1 MKLKQIANQPELR
14 QMDVSFINHFIE
26 SATNVFDTM
35 LGVQVTRKSLSL
47 KDSPAPTHEVSAII
61 GLSGRV
67 SGSVVVSFSTNV
79 ALKGAGEMLLT
90 EFDDV
95 NAEVVDA
102 VGELTNMIAG
112 GAKAAM
118 DNMELSL
125 GLPNVVCGMDHKIFF
140 PGNVKPVS
148 VGFDTPWGE
157 MAIDVGF
164 NEVLEGSLEQVAAQ
178 ETVGV

>member
-1 MKLKQIANQPELR
+1 MNVA
-14 QMDVSFINHFIE
+14 FINHFIE

-35 LGVQVTRKSLSL
+35 LGVQITRKSLSL

-61 GLSGRV
+61 GLSGKV
-67 SGSVVVSFSTNV
+67 VGSVVVSFSSNV
-79 ALKGAGEMLLT
+79 ALKGAGEMLLM

-118 DNMELSL
+118 DHMELSL
-125 GLPNVVCGMDHKIFF
+125 GLPNVVCGRDHRIFF
-140 PGNVKPVS
+140 PGNVKPIS

-157 MAIDVGF
+157 VAIDVGF
-164 NEVLEGSLEQVAAQ
+164 NDVLEGNLEDIAAQ
-178 ETVGV
+178 EAVTV

>member
-1 MKLKQIANQPELR
+1 
-14 QMDVSFINHFIE
+14 MDVSFINHFIE

-35 LGVQVTRKSLSL
+35 LGVQIRRKSLSL

-61 GLSGRV
+61 GLSGKV
-67 SGSVVVSFSTNV
+67 VGSVVVSFATDA
-79 ALKGAGEMLLT
+79 ALKSAGEMLLT
-90 EFDDV
+90 EFDEV

-118 DNMELSL
+118 DHMELSL

-140 PGNVKPVS
+140 PGNVKPIS

-157 MAIDVGF
+157 LAIDVGF
-164 NEVLEGSLEQVAAQ
+164 NEVLEGSLADVDAQ
-178 ETVGV
+178 QEAVGV

>member
-1 MKLKQIANQPELR
+1 
-14 QMDVSFINHFIE
+14 MDVSFINHFIE

-47 KDSPAPTHEVSAII
+47 KDLPAPTHEVSAII
-61 GLSGRV
+61 GLSGTV
-67 SGSVVVSFSTNV
+67 VGSVVVSFTTEV
-79 ALKGAGEMLLT
+79 ALKSAGEMLLT
-90 EFDDV
+90 EFDEV

-112 GAKAAM
+112 GAKAGM
-118 DNMELSL
+118 ENMELSL
-125 GLPNVVCGMDHKIFF
+125 GLPNVVSGTDHKVFF
-140 PGNVKPVS
+140 PGNVKPIS

-164 NEVLEGSLEQVAAQ
+164 NDVMEGCLEEVAAQ
-178 ETVGV
+178 HEAVGV